1 MKSKGAALLRP
12 YRQITMIFHNPA
24 KYTPSELLQAT
35 AHRPYPLPEGRAWV
49 MAQTWQHLLFA
60 HWSVPT
66 AMLRPMIP
74 AGLEIDTWDGQAW
87 VGVVPFRLTG
97 LRLRGLPPLPLTNT
111 FPELNVRTYVVK
123 DGIPGVWFFSLDAA
137 NPLAVIGARVAFH
150 LPYFNASMGI
160 GVEGDVTHYISERTH
175 RGANKAVFSGNYAP
189 IDSVQNYPTDS
200 LDRWL
205 TERYALY
212 AANKRGKIFRGDI
225 HHHPWELQPAEAE
238 IERNTMAE
246 ASGIMLPP
254 TKPLLHYAH
263 HIDMIGWRL
272 VAV

>member
-1 MKSKGAALLRP
+1 
-12 YRQITMIFHNPA
+12 MILDNPA
-24 KYTPSELLQAT
+24 KFTPTELLQTT
-35 AHRPYPLPEGRAWV
+35 AHRPYPLPGGRAWV
-49 MAQTWQHLLFA
+49 MAQTWQRLLFA
-60 HWSVPT
+60 HWVVQVDV
-66 AMLRPMIP
+66 LRPLIP
-74 AGLEIDTWDGQAW
+74 PTLAIDTYEGQAW

-137 NPLAVIGARVAFH
+137 NPLAVIGARLAFH

-160 GVEGDVTHYISERTH
+160 GVEDVVTHYISERTH
-175 RGANKAVFSGNYAP
+175 RGANKAEFNGNYHP
-189 IDSVQNYPTDS
+189 IGNVQDYPADS

-225 HHHPWELQPAEAE
+225 HHYPWPLQPAEAE

-246 ASGIMLPP
+246 ASGIMLPD

-263 HIDMIGWRL
+263 HIDMIGWSL
-272 VAV
+272 IAV